1 MSLDGTGTPA
11 HTTSG
16 PTSHAAR
23 RPALAGQVIF
33 FTGTLSMEGADAKAR
48 AEAAGAHVCS
58 SFTAETTLVVSGPGA
73 DKYVLVASAASLMST
88 IWDEETFVA
97 AVSTTHMP
105 GAPSSSSSSSD
116 APGPAIGRMLTSK
129 AVPTRIS
136 TMRVRAVLVPCLPTA
151 EALTPPHG
159 DADYLFKFAVDLGGV
174 QSVKAR
180 LVRAQPPP
188 LPPAP
193 CPPPSYANPHTHGSA
208 RRLH

>member
-1 MSLDGTGTPA
+1 
-11 HTTSG
+11 
-16 PTSHAAR
+16 
-23 RPALAGQVIF
+23 
-33 FTGTLSMEGADAKAR
+33 MEGADAKAR

-58 SFTAETTLVVSGPGA
+58 SFTDETTLVVSGPDA
-73 DKYVLVASAASLMST
+73 KQYMLEAAEVMSTT

-105 GAPSSSSSSSD
+105 GAPSSSSSSD

-136 TMRVRAVLVPCLPTA
+136 TMRVRAVLVSCLPTA
-151 EALTPPHG
+151 EALTPPHA
-159 DADYLFKFAVDLGGV
+159 DADYLFKFAVDLGGL